1 MARDVPDDR
10 VVGSFYVHRH
20 TGQILRVLR
29 AHPLGYHVLL
39 GGLGRIFLSRRALHA
54 SYSKAAVHL
63 PPERRTLAGRSRVEG
78 TLTLTLR
85 PVRHGHELL
94 VECKQARRSERM
106 RFVDAEQALYWFEK
120 LRSFAEFRALVE
132 TAPGD

>member
-1 MARDVPDDR
+1 VPDDR
-10 VVGSFYVHRH
+10 AVGSFYVHRH
-20 TGQILRVLR
+20 TGQILRILR
-29 AHPLGYHVLL
+29 AGRLGYHVLV
-39 GGLGRIFLSRRALHA
+39 GGLGRVFLSRRALHA
-54 SYSKAAVHL
+54 SYVLAAVCL
-63 PPERRTLAGRSRVEG
+63 PPDRKHLAGRSRVEG

-85 PVRHGHELL
+85 SVRHGHELL

-132 TAPGD
+132 TVPGE